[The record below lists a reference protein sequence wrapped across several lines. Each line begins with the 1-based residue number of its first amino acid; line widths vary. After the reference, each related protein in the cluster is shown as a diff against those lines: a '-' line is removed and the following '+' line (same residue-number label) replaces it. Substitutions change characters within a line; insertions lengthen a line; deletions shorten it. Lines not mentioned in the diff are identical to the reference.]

1 MAIFTYEPEKRA
13 EVIKRRAE
21 KGPMVEGKLI
31 GEWGAVAGGR
41 VYRVVEIDN
50 PAAMLKAVAAWS
62 DLGKLELIPIM
73 ASEDVIKLAASKK

>member
-1 MAIFTYEPEKRA
+1 MLFMAIFTYEPEKRT

-41 VYRVVEIDN
+41 VYRVVDIDN
-50 PAAMLKAVAAWS
+50 PGAMLKAV
-62 DLGKLELIPIM
+62 M
-73 ASEDVIKLAASKK
+73 A